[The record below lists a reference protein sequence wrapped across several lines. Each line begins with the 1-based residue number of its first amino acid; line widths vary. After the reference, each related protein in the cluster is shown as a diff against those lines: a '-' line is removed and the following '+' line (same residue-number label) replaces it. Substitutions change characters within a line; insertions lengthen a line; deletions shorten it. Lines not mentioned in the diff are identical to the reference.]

1 MDALGAGNGHH
12 ELGKATIRRMVSEGH
27 ELGNQTWS
35 TCPAYSLT
43 PKQLTRELQDT
54 HRLLSSARQ
63 VALAADSCAALDDDT
78 TWQQQQQQQQQQQ
91 VRSRR
96 WFRPAGGWVTPGMV
110 EAAERLG
117 YTTVLGSVFPWD
129 TVKVPL
135 QPLVHALYIWSKV
148 YSGAVIVL
156 HDRRDELLP
165 TLRYVLPW
173 LKAWGYDI
181 VSLGEA
187 AAAAAAGQSELTFDT
202 LAAHTL
208 GVQGYFAHTKQH
220 SQHQAGGSGSAQQYG
235 NSSYADLQGL
245 DAELDASLRS
255 ASERASPGG
264 GGLVGWKASA
274 GSLRQLEGVTDN
286 ADKLRMSAAYMAQM
300 AKERERAAIIAAAEE
315 AERARMKAAKR
326 AEADRKAGIDRRLVD
341 MSAAEK
347 RAIERREREKKE
359 AEKRRAR
366 RKVEEAR
373 AKERYEEYVKQKAQE
388 EVARRE
394 AEAAAALKAAQD
406 AQRRQLA
413 EEAFRKRQEAE
424 RAAAAELRLARD
436 QEEAAARAAAAVA
449 AISGGEISPADTEA
463 PLARDSASVTSSVS
477 GDKRK
482 KRLPGLF
489 RKLSNKLSSKKASS
503 SSAAEGSAA
512 AAGVAAAAAAALAG
526 EAAAA
531 AAAGDAD
538 AAESSQRASA
548 AGVPAAAPATPDTS
562 VRGGAFGAA
571 AAANSGHSSSVHMPG
586 SFTGLAGVAYGWYG
600 QPAALSSL
608 STLAS
613 IDAALT
619 QQRTAISELAE
630 AAAAASGIQLSTQQ
644 QLAGSWAEHTAA
656 AIAAYEGSLPAPAV
670 GRYARS
676 PTGRVLL
683 GLDAQPLLL
692 CDGPEGQSVVLNSRG
707 EALLGPNGE
716 QLALLLGATGSPLVD
731 PIGRPVLV
739 ALQAG
744 SSSSSKPLGV
754 HPDGSIVMVPASQHA
769 AAAAAVAALTNSA
782 AAGLAAAAAD
792 AAAGSSGG
800 HAVQGSAAAAA
811 GNSLREAGS
820 YAPSLARSST
830 TSHSHKSPAAGTPG
844 SGGSPTAITSSQS
857 PPPPAAAAAA
867 GAVGMV
873 PAELLLGPHGKPL
886 LGVDNR
892 PLIVAVD
899 DQGVPLVCSSE
910 GAVLLGPDDRPL
922 VLATASDGSLVAL
935 DSQCRPLTGPDG
947 RPRVV
952 ALSPTGRPLVDGD
965 PCRPVLLSL
974 GPNGLPFA
982 DSRPHRVSWA
992 GSASGAR
999 LSHSGT
1005 QSNLLLAAQPG
1016 SGLEVM
1022 VSTGEDD
1029 ALGVMDA
1036 ADYGQ
1041 YSAASLGIMGGT
1053 TERQLSFSHERAL
1066 QQRLMAVG
1074 EDLEHQQQQQQE
1086 LGMRGSTAL
1095 APAVNEA
1102 WLPSSMVA
1110 DTNCSRDQTERQLL
1124 AGPAAAAAAAAAAAE
1139 ALPHQQPQLPQTVQQ
1154 QEQLLLVSGVLQ
1166 AQEKPAPLLCEQQLV
1181 QLTASGHF
1189 ELAAAAAAAAASSA
1203 SGGQ

>member
-12 ELGKATIRRMVSEGH
+12 ELGKATIRRMVAEGH

-35 TCPAYSLT
+35 TCPSHSLT

-78 TWQQQQQQQQQQQ
+78 TWQQQQQQQQQ

-208 GVQGYFAHTKQH
+208 VQGYFAHTKQH

-394 AEAAAALKAAQD
+394 AEAAAALKAAQG
-406 AQRRQLA
+406 AQRRQVA
-413 EEAFRKRQEAE
+413 EEALRKRQEAE

-463 PLARDSASVTSSVS
+463 PLARDSASVISSVS

-512 AAGVAAAAAAALAG
+512 AAGVAAAAAALAG

-538 AAESSQRASA
+538 AVESSQRASA

-692 CDGPEGQSVVLNSRG
+692 CDGPEGQSV
-707 EALLGPNGE
+707 
-716 QLALLLGATGSPLVD
+716 
-731 PIGRPVLV
+731 
-739 ALQAG
+739 
-744 SSSSSKPLGV
+744 
-754 HPDGSIVMVPASQHA
+754 
-769 AAAAAVAALTNSA
+769 
-782 AAGLAAAAAD
+782 
-792 AAAGSSGG
+792 
-800 HAVQGSAAAAA
+800 
-811 GNSLREAGS
+811 
-820 YAPSLARSST
+820 
-830 TSHSHKSPAAGTPG
+830 
-844 SGGSPTAITSSQS
+844 
-857 PPPPAAAAAA
+857 
-867 GAVGMV
+867 
-873 PAELLLGPHGKPL
+873 
-886 LGVDNR
+886 
-892 PLIVAVD
+892 
-899 DQGVPLVCSSE
+899 GVPLVCSSE

-952 ALSPTGRPLVDGD
+952 ALSPTGRPLVDD

-982 DSRPHRVSWA
+982 DSRPHRVCWA

-1041 YSAASLGIMGGT
+1041 YSAASLGIMGGHM
-1053 TERQLSFSHERAL
+1053 L
-1066 QQRLMAVG
+1066 
-1074 EDLEHQQQQQQE
+1074 E
-1086 LGMRGSTAL
+1086 LGNL
-1095 APAVNEA
+1095 
-1102 WLPSSMVA
+1102 W
-1110 DTNCSRDQTERQLL
+1110 QLR
-1124 AGPAAAAAAAAAAAE
+1124 
-1139 ALPHQQPQLPQTVQQ
+1139 
-1154 QEQLLLVSGVLQ
+1154 
-1166 AQEKPAPLLCEQQLV
+1166 
-1181 QLTASGHF
+1181 
-1189 ELAAAAAAAAASSA
+1189 
-1203 SGGQ
+1203 